1 VTRQQYQ
8 PSPHKE
14 DRGHPPFFFAEPGAL
29 DAAQLIIEGED
40 ARHLAVVRRAS
51 PGDLVRI
58 SDGRGTIVEARL
70 TSVAP
75 GAVGAEIV
83 GRTMIAAPTP
93 RIEVHQGLAKGDK
106 VDGVIRHL
114 VEMGVDAIVVF
125 EAGRSVARWDPAR
138 QTAAARRWATIAREA
153 AKQSHRAWLPA
164 LSGPCSV
171 TEAAAE
177 GRGLG
182 LVAHPAAG
190 SRLRDVLAERGPG
203 APGSVWVV
211 VGPEGGLSDDEVA
224 TFSAAGAVP
233 VSLGPQILRTET
245 ASVVAAAL
253 VLQHFGRLG

>member
-1 VTRQQYQ
+1 M
-8 PSPHKE
+8 S
-14 DRGHPPFFFAEPGAL
+14 GHAPFFFAEPKAL
-29 DAAQLIIEGED
+29 DAAEMTIQGED

-51 PGDLVRI
+51 PGDVVRI

-83 GRTMIAAPTP
+83 DRTLTPAPTP
-93 RIEVHQGLAKGDK
+93 RVEIHQGLARGDK

-114 VEMGVDAIVVF
+114 VEMGVDRIVVF
-125 EAGRSVARWDPAR
+125 EAGRSVARWDPGR
-138 QTAAARRWATIAREA
+138 QGAAARRWATIAREA

-190 SRLRDVLAERGPG
+190 SRLRDVLAEQG
-203 APGSVWVV
+203 AGAESVWVV
-211 VGPEGGLSDDEVA
+211 VGPEGGLSDGEVA

>member
-1 VTRQQYQ
+1 M
-8 PSPHKE
+8 S
-14 DRGHPPFFFAEPGAL
+14 GHAPFFFADPAAL
-29 DAAQLIIEGED
+29 EADRLTIEGED

-58 SDGRGTIVEARL
+58 SDGRGTIADARL
-70 TSVAP
+70 TSVTPA
-75 GAVGAEIV
+75 AVGAEV
-83 GRTMIAAPTP
+83 LTRTVTPAPSP
-93 RIEVHQGLAKGDK
+93 RVEVHQGLAKGDK

-114 VEMGVDAIVVF
+114 VEMGVDRIVVF
-125 EAGRSVARWDPAR
+125 EAGRSVARWDGAR
-138 QTAAARRWATIAREA
+138 QAAAGRRWATIAREA
-153 AKQSHRAWLPA
+153 AKQSHRAWLPE

-171 TEAAAE
+171 ANAAAE

-190 SRLRDVLAERGPG
+190 SRLRDVLAEQG
-203 APGSVWVV
+203 AGAESVWMV